1 MDKVRASKL
10 LSAEEHTRL
19 RQWGRDAAYAARTA
33 RLEKT
38 MANNLIKRL
47 VDTRP
52 YYGDLAV
59 ALLRVG
65 FGLSMAFAHGLAKV
79 GNLSGFTQN
88 VAKMGIPLP
97 ALFGPAAALSEFV
110 GGLLLAIGLFTRP
123 AALCLLITML
133 VAALWVH
140 ADDPFQKKELAL
152 AFALVALFFLLY
164 GPGRKSVDAAVK

>member
-1 MDKVRASKL
+1 GVATRHALASGAVHPSSGPAESARVRVDKVRASKL

-79 GNLSGFTQN
+79 ANLSGF
-88 VAKMGIPLP
+88 
-97 ALFGPAAALSEFV
+97 
-110 GGLLLAIGLFTRP
+110 
-123 AALCLLITML
+123 
-133 VAALWVH
+133 
-140 ADDPFQKKELAL
+140 
-152 AFALVALFFLLY
+152 
-164 GPGRKSVDAAVK
+164 